1 MNPLYQQMNQNKPSE
16 TPNNNNLWQMLN
28 QIKSDPV
35 GFLAERGAKVPEGMN
50 NPFDIIN
57 YLMNTKQI
65 TPQRY
70 KQVPKQFKR

>member
-1 MNPLYQQMNQNKPSE
+1 MTPLYQQMKNNPSAM
-16 TPNNNNLWQMLN
+16 PNNNDLGQMLS

-35 GFLAERGAKVPEGMN
+35 GFLAERGAKIPQGMN

-57 YLMNTKQI
+57 HLMNTKQI

-70 KQVPKQFKR
+70 NQVLKRFGR

>member
-16 TPNNNNLWQMLN
+16 APNNNDLGQRLS

-35 GFLAERGAKVPEGMN
+35 GYLAERGAKIPQGMN

-70 KQVPKQFKR
+70 NQVLKRFKR